1 MKYHLNDIYH
11 RSLSAIDFARPI
23 LIQCDN
29 EVCDGLNGVK
39 LLDLFVVTVCP
50 LGSKKFFY
58 DTVIR

>member
-29 EVCDGLNGVK
+29 EVYDGLNGVK

-50 LGSKKFFY
+50 LG
-58 DTVIR
+58 